1 MTRVATRAPGRP
13 AASTREAA
21 LALATDRFIAGERV
35 DMRAIARELGLA
47 RATMHHWFGT
57 RDLLLGELLAT
68 LAEERLLAI
77 RREVG
82 GRGGPALLNT
92 FDRFNREIAASRGM
106 NVLLAREHER
116 ALRILTSSAGV
127 VQPRVVAGIDRL
139 IGTEVEAGHF
149 VSPFPPDILAYVFV
163 RMAEAF
169 LYNDSF
175 AGIPGGA
182 DRQREV
188 LAALLSVR
196 ES

>member
-1 MTRVATRAPGRP
+1 MTRIAARAPGRP

-35 DMRAIARELGLA
+35 DMRAI
-47 RATMHHWFGT
+47 
-57 RDLLLGELLAT
+57 

-77 RREVG
+77 RQEVG

-149 VSPFPPDILAYVFV
+149 VSPFP
-163 RMAEAF
+163 
-169 LYNDSF
+169 
-175 AGIPGGA
+175 
-182 DRQREV
+182 
-188 LAALLSVR
+188 
-196 ES
+196 